1 MPGWYLHDIT
11 LDTALELLGVD
22 DQPAIMRH
30 SEFARPDFAGVTVNL
45 DLGDDR
51 NHRTRALP
59 IGDAAPGQHI
69 AIAVGIRRGPRLPL
83 GALGRRFDHG
93 DVALRLQIAQAECD
107 RV

>member
-1 MPGWYLHDIT
+1 
-11 LDTALELLGVD
+11 
-22 DQPAIMRH
+22 MRH
-30 SEFARPDFAGVTVNL
+30 SEFARPDFACVTVNL

-59 IGDAAPGQHI
+59 IVDAAPSQRI

-83 GALGRRFDHG
+83 GAFGRRFDDG
-93 DVALRLQIAQAECD
+93 DVAPRLRIAQAECD